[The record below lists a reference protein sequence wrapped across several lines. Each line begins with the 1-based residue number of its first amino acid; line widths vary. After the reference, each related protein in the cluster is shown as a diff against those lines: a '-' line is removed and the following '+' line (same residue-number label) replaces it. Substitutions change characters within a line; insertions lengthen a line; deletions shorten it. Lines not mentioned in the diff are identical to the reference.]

1 MADIAS
7 TLIELRE
14 LIERTQ
20 AKVNTES
27 WDHDGYH
34 YSKIIIIWREQ
45 RLPLSPNADAQA
57 RHR

>member
-20 AKVNTES
+20 AKVSTES

-34 YSKIIIIWREQ
+34 YSKITLIWREQ
-45 RLPLSPNADAQA
+45 RLPLSPPDGA

>member
-1 MADIAS
+1 MPDIAS

-20 AKVNTES
+20 AKVSTES

-34 YSKIIIIWREQ
+34 YSKITLIWREQ
-45 RLPLSPNADAQA
+45 RLPLSPPDGA